1 MTQSPS
7 LNCWCTTCRP
17 PDPADP
23 ASMRLALCPTCGNK
37 RCPRAHNHTLAC
49 TNSNAPGQPG
59 SSWEHVRPV
68 GETVVSAPRLA
79 GQQTAADRELLEL
92 AAKAAGIA
100 VVRSRL
106 DDPACQDFLTR
117 GSVRNPSQDLG
128 PWSPLADDGNYTL
141 PEAPVPAVPPT
152 TTKPRTPSNGCHNRA
167 PFKAST
173 ELRDHYGRL
182 VTSWPFRMASDCQ
195 YTLSDLG
202 QADKAC
208 HGCCWRR
215 EPMAECTETPPSS

>member
-1 MTQSPS
+1 MTTPS
-7 LNCWCTTCRP
+7 TCWCTTCRP

-23 ASMRLALCPTCGNK
+23 SSMRLALCPSCGNK

-68 GETVVSAPRLA
+68 
-79 GQQTAADRELLEL
+79 REL
-92 AAKAAGIA
+92 IA
-100 VVRSRL
+100 LRPR
-106 DDPACQDFLTR
+106 A
-117 GSVRNPSQDLG
+117 
-128 PWSPLADDGNYTL
+128 DGNYTL
-141 PEAPVPAVPPT
+141 PEAPVPAVPPAT
-152 TTKPRTPSNGCHNRA
+152 PKPRAPSNGCHNRA

-173 ELRDHYGRL
+173 ELRDHHGRL

-208 HGCCWRR
+208 HGCRWRR